1 MTFEEIGAKVEAIAE
16 ELGIGFGY
24 APFKHGQRP
33 KLPYL
38 AFSYPGK
45 KKFACDNG
53 PYIQI
58 SRIYV
63 GLITEAKDIDLEEAV
78 EAKLQ
83 ETGIQFTMDSDSDY
97 YEDIDAFVASY
108 ETEELING
116 NC

>member
-1 MTFEEIGAKVEAIAE
+1 MTFEEIGAKIETIAE

-24 APFKHGQRP
+24 APLKHGQKP
-33 KLPYL
+33 ATPYL

-53 PYIQI
+53 AFVQI

-63 GLITEAKDIDLEEAV
+63 GLITEEKDIDLEEAL

-83 ETGIQFTMDSDSDY
+83 ETGIQFTMDSDSTY
-97 YEDIDAFVASY
+97 YDDIDAFVASY

-116 NC
+116 N